1 MTLGTIK
8 LMLSFAARLS
18 KLLRTS
24 LLALLVLGL
33 AVNPA
38 LAFVG
43 ELHGADHALLV
54 EADGHH
60 HDDAGLHDDAPGSDH
75 TDGTHGLLHQ
85 SSSGGAFT
93 DCVAVIALPA
103 AAFGPVVFALPA
115 TTSAPLQH
123 LTGPFRPP
131 IA

>member
-1 MTLGTIK
+1 MTSRTLTA
-8 LMLSFAARLS
+8 MPFSATRLS
-18 KLLRTS
+18 HLLRTC

-43 ELHGADHALLV
+43 ELHGADHALV
-54 EADGHH
+54 AAEDGHH
-60 HDDAGLHDDAPGSDH
+60 HDDAGLHDEAPDSDH
-75 TDGTHGLLHQ
+75 TEGAHGLLHQ

-93 DCVAVIALPA
+93 GCVAVIALPA
-103 AAFGPVVFALPA
+103 APYGPVVFALP
-115 TTSAPLQH
+115 TPLPVPLQH